1 MRDLDRR
8 LSEEE
13 ELMCLRRE
21 QMPLWLRLNYLALS
35 LLLTSRSVMDRGMW
49 RASFAVSGAV
59 VLVVAIALMF
69 AERRRGGS
77 QGVR

>member
-1 MRDLDRR
+1 
-8 LSEEE
+8 
-13 ELMCLRRE
+13 
-21 QMPLWLRLNYLALS
+21 
-35 LLLTSRSVMDRGMW
+35 MDRGMW